1 MKAFARQASRPVR
14 RVSKRQP
21 NKPRP
26 APLPPPPPNPPLVPN
41 IHYEAGWTDS
51 WSHRRCLHKHQRLT
65 EAAEC
70 AMPTGAGWYVFAVE
84 NGAPRQLLDAEEKT
98 VNRYRF
104 SGWQR
109 S

>member
-1 MKAFARQASRPVR
+1 MKAFARRAKRPLKR
-14 RVSKRQP
+14 ASKRQLS
-21 NKPRP
+21 RLRT
-26 APLPPPPPNPPLVPN
+26 APPPPPEPPLNPD

-51 WSHRRCLHKHQRLT
+51 WSHRRCLHNHRTLT

-84 NGAPRQLLDAEEKT
+84 NGEPRQLLDAEENV

-104 SGWQR
+104 G
-109 S
+109 